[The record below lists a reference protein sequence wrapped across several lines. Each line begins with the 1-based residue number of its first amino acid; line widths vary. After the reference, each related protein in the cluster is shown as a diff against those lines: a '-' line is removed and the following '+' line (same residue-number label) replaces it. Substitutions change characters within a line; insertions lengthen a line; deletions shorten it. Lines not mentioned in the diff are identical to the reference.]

1 MNFRKYYILFC
12 LFLVSL
18 IQGISQ
24 TNDSYYL
31 QDYQIYSSDTN
42 KLFLQIDN
50 INFIKNN
57 EYFGAIAE
65 GYTLLGF
72 SLTPKF
78 IYYPSSKIK
87 LSAGGN
93 FLSYYGR
100 ENEIEASLLLSF
112 QYKIHPNLDFVLG
125 NIYGTLNHK
134 LIDPIFDFERFLNNN
149 IENGIQLIWNSER
162 VFTDLWLDWEQQIFQ
177 DDPFQEIFNIGLSS
191 EFIILK
197 KDNHYT
203 LSIPFQN
210 LVRHEGGQINSNND
224 EPLTT
229 IFNNAT
235 GLHFSK
241 PINHELIHK
250 FDFTSYI
257 VNYQDLSPNK
267 RQMYI
272 DGTASYTTLELTNSN
287 FDFLVG
293 YWYGKQYIAPIG
305 NPIYETYSRTKFF
318 VEEPVRQLV
327 IGKLNYQKD
336 VFNGINLG
344 VRFETFYDILGSN
357 IEYTWA
363 VMVVINE
370 KFFLKSF

>member
-1 MNFRKYYILFC
+1 MDFRKYYILFC
-12 LFLVSL
+12 LFLASL

-24 TNDSYYL
+24 TKDSYYL

-134 LIDPIFDFERFLNNN
+134 LIDPLFDFERFLNKN
-149 IENGIQLIWNSER
+149 IENGIQFIWNSDR
-162 VFTDLWLDWEQQIFQ
+162 IFMDLWLDWEQQIFQ
-177 DDPFQEIFNIGLSS
+177 DDPFQEIFNVGLSS

-197 KDNHYT
+197 KDNHYK

-210 LVRHEGGQINSNND
+210 LVHHEGGQINSNN
-224 EPLTT
+224 EEHLTT

-235 GLHFSK
+235 GLRFSK
-241 PINHELIHK
+241 PVNRKLIHK
-250 FDFTSYI
+250 FDFSSYI

-272 DGTASYTTLELTNSN
+272 DGTASYTTLELTNSS

-357 IEYTWA
+357 VEYTWA

-370 KFFLKSF
+370 KFFLKGF